1 MSNNKTLLSVRNLRV
16 SFRQEDGGRFEA
28 LKGVSFD
35 IPAHRTRPKA
45 ATTGWWIGRPAC
57 GGRIFASCT

>member
-1 MSNNKTLLSVRNLRV
+1 MSNQNKTLLSVRNLRV

-35 IPAHRTRPKA
+35 IPAHRT
-45 ATTGWWIGRPAC
+45 WSPAL
-57 GGRIFASCT
+57 APA